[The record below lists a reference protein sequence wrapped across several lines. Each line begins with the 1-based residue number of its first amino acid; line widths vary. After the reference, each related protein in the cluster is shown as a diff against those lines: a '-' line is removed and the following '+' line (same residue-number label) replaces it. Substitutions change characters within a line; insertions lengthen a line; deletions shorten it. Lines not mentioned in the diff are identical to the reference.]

1 MPTYRQVVVG
11 TDGSAPSLR
20 AVHRAAEVAF
30 DSSAKLVI
38 VCAYYPS
45 DQRAVNNA
53 QDELGDEAFQVV
65 GSTPAEDTLREAA
78 DVATEVGVGSLE
90 TEAVRGDPVQT
101 LLDVAER
108 RAAELLVVGSR
119 GLNTVKGRI
128 LGSVPAD
135 MARRADCDVLVV
147 RTTR

>member
-1 MPTYRQVVVG
+1 MPTYHQVVVG

-20 AVHRAAEVAF
+20 AVRRAAEVAL
-30 DSSAKLVI
+30 DSSAQLLI

-78 DVATEVGVGSLE
+78 DVATEVGVASVE

-101 LLDVAER
+101 LLDVAEH
-108 RAAELLVVGSR
+108 RAAQLLVVGSR

-147 RTTR
+147 RTAR